1 MPRAWDRLMQTRRVL
16 GGRYRLISRL
26 GHGGMSVVWRAR
38 DIVLDRDVAV
48 KVLAGDRDQPIRDA
62 VRTEALAAAKLA
74 HPHIAQVFDYGE
86 EYHDSAPVQFV
97 VMELLHGRS
106 LADVDLPLA
115 PPSALRI
122 CAEVAAALA
131 SAHAQGVVHRDVK
144 PGNVMVTPDGA
155 KVFDF
160 GLAARV
166 GAPELDDR
174 NDRIFG
180 TPAYVAPE
188 RLTGAAVGTAADVY
202 ALGVLLY
209 KTLTGEPP
217 WAATTPAALIAAHAN
232 EEPALLPE
240 LDGVPASVGELYRRC
255 LSRDPDDRPPA
266 SVVAGILATI
276 VKGQESDLQVRAA
289 TPVGGPDELGTAPI
303 GTPLRSHIRRQRA
316 TVAML
321 AAGAVVALGAV
332 AAFIAVSLR
341 PGLPGTPDDRAAAAP
356 PRTVIVTIT
365 VTGPDGSVIVTPV
378 VTITTDGGDP
388 FPVVFPP
395 TDPGV
400 PTTAIQTTPAHTTG
414 QPPTTT
420 GPPPPTTI
428 PPTTTAGA
436 RTFISDAG
444 RIVADCHDT
453 LAHLLSWTPAPG
465 YQAIKPKPGPAPE
478 ASITFVAGT
487 GQLVMAVTCPS
498 GVPTVSIRDGRIP
511 HPTGP

>member
-1 MPRAWDRLMQTRRVL
+1 MQTRRVL

-26 GHGGMSVVWRAR
+26 GRGGMSVVWRAR

-48 KVLAGDRDQPIRDA
+48 KVLAGDRDQPLRDA

-86 EYHDSAPVQFV
+86 EYQDSAPVQFV

-115 PPSALRI
+115 PQSALQI
-122 CAEVAAALA
+122 CAEVAEALA

-144 PGNVMVTPDGA
+144 PGNVMVTLDGA

-166 GAPELDDR
+166 GAPELDAR
-174 NDRIFG
+174 NDRIYG

-188 RLTGAAVGTAADVY
+188 RLTGSAVGTAADVY

-217 WAATTPAALIAAHAN
+217 WAATSPAALIAAHAN
-232 EEPALLPE
+232 DEPVPLPE

-255 LSRDPDDRPPA
+255 MSRDPDDRPPA
-266 SVVAGILATI
+266 SVVAAILGAT

-289 TPVGGPDELGTAPI
+289 APAGGPDELGTAPI
-303 GTPLRSHIRRQRA
+303 GPPLRSRIRRQRA
-316 TVAML
+316 TFAML
-321 AAGAVVALGAV
+321 AAGAVVAVSTV
-332 AAFIAVSLR
+332 AAFIVVSLR

-356 PRTVIVTIT
+356 PHTVIVTIT
-365 VTGPDGSVIVTPV
+365 VTGPDGSVIATPV
-378 VTITTDGGDP
+378 VTMTTGGDEP
-388 FPVVFPP
+388 FPGGLPP
-395 TDPGV
+395 TNVPGV
-400 PTTAIQTTPAHTTG
+400 PTTAGQTAPSTTG
-414 QPPTTT
+414 PPPTTP
-420 GPPPPTTI
+420 GPPPTTI
-428 PPTTTAGA
+428 PPPTTAGA
-436 RTFISDAG
+436 RTFVSDAG
-444 RIVADCHDT
+444 TIVADCHGT

-465 YQAIKPKPGPAPE
+465 YQAIKPKPGPAAE

-498 GVPTVSIRDGRIP
+498 GVPILSIRDGR
-511 HPTGP
+511 HPLPTTR